1 MPIPE
6 TFAELQAQGGV
17 MVFLPR
23 HRARADYSLAKLH
36 QVGFTDIA
44 FVEGVD
50 GFTAD
55 VRSVAAAEGWSFR
68 PEVKATELGHAL
80 TMLRLWR
87 RVVDQALPYLL
98 IFEDDVLPRPD
109 VTSLGPTYW
118 EDTPRDLDFIY
129 LGNQMTVEPD
139 FRDQRVVRALSW
151 CTHAYIITLEGAR
164 RALALLSGLRVSGQG
179 IDVLDTQVREW
190 MSQEVIQW
198 GCWNGTRLP
207 RVFPISDEVVNLS
220 EAGPDIAWSPRDTG
234 LFFQNFALGSSIQNP
249 ETVWQGIE
257 NDPLLPEVPVVMV
270 LSTDLREKL
279 VLTYDNTA
287 LTDGVGAQL
296 QRIYGIYSISRLLGA
311 SYLHSPLARVDYQG
325 LSALEENKGD
335 LGFHDEFNDL
345 FQIKSD
351 IMGSN
356 DFQVS
361 KLPYMTMEDV
371 DQLVAK
377 FDRHETSGRP
387 SLVQLVVPYGIADR
401 FPDCYEV
408 CKDISPFASSVREG
422 GVFRVALH
430 VRRGEQLALDSDRM
444 LPNAY
449 YISVAKNV
457 AQVLES
463 LKIDYEIELFTEVP
477 QKELVVQP
485 DHHGIF
491 NRIPGPRVIGPE
503 MLQLN
508 EFDELP
514 NLVPCPNGKA
524 IVCLEKLATADV
536 LVMSRS
542 SFSYVAAILNRS
554 GVVLYHP
561 FWHSPLSSWMSVDPE
576 GQFDRD
582 RFREAVSA
590 LHGARAN

>member
-1 MPIPE
+1 
-6 TFAELQAQGGV
+6 
-17 MVFLPR
+17 
-23 HRARADYSLAKLH
+23 
-36 QVGFTDIA
+36 
-44 FVEGVD
+44 
-50 GFTAD
+50 
-55 VRSVAAAEGWSFR
+55 
-68 PEVKATELGHAL
+68 
-80 TMLRLWR
+80 MLRLWR